1 MPTIKIYQ
9 QVHKEVHD
17 FNFYTGNIYTS
28 TISTDNFHLTKEII
42 TNVTD
47 FNRIILDGEAYKALR
62 KVLNEDGSLAIII
75 DKPHIEKTEISNKL
89 LQIKS
94 FYDKYIRGK
103 IKFEYSSILQSI
115 TEAYLFEKYSYFYMY
130 GITKELDLGIDS
142 DSVLKNGYTDNVEQ
156 YYNDKLILGSKDLLD
171 FKYFSSDNKYKD
183 WLSYGVTKEKLN
195 KVFGKKNVKYKWFSD
210 EFKIT
215 LDR

>member
-1 MPTIKIYQ
+1 
-9 QVHKEVHD
+9 
-17 FNFYTGNIYTS
+17 
-28 TISTDNFHLTKEII
+28 
-42 TNVTD
+42 
-47 FNRIILDGEAYKALR
+47 
-62 KVLNEDGSLAIII
+62 
-75 DKPHIEKTEISNKL
+75 
-89 LQIKS
+89 
-94 FYDKYIRGK
+94 
-103 IKFEYSSILQSI
+103 
-115 TEAYLFEKYSYFYMY
+115 MY
-130 GITKELDLGIDS
+130 GITKEMVSLFKELDLGIDS